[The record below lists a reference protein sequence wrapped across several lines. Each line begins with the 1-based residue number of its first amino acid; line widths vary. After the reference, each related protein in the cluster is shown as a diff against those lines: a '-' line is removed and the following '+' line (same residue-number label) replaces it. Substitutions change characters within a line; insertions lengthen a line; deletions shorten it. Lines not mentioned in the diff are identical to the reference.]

1 MKIQEDLYDL
11 CEDCF
16 KYLALQID
24 KVFGEVKGL
33 KEMKS
38 PKSEKKDNL
47 TVAARTANEEQVG
60 PDSSKE
66 VEEKVEINPSKEV
79 GQLLVG
85 KIGSTTLPSDPS
97 GASSLSGAHSAQIN
111 AALERAVAD
120 LQASLRRL
128 EVFSVDANEMVKKWS
143 ELPVDMQR
151 RNRHQDLSTGS
162 SASKADVFWAHYM
175 DRECDLLVIGLSSS
189 LFSCHRGFLPN
200 CFDNFIYS
208 WKILKAPAKGSFE
221 RAAANIHCHH
231 HHHRHHH
238 HRHHRHHHPHHHHQN
253 PQQQQQQRQ
262 QHHQH
267 MHADRIVIIM
277 AIIAVVVVFTVVVLR
292 LLILIFIFILNN
304 NNNSNNNKKQQT
316 TNSKQQTANC
326 KRQTANGKRQRQRQQ
341 QQQQQQQ
348 HIYKALSFL
357 EADVKMQVFAG
368 AWTRH
373 LPHPATLYLQVCTDA
388 SVWMQDDAGI
398 DALVQDT
405 YHTLQLSSWRCA
417 QCTDAG
423 A

>member
-1 MKIQEDLYDL
+1 MTPRQHLAYNLMQTMKIQEDLYDL

-85 KIGSTTLPSDPS
+85 KIGSTTLPS

-175 DRECDLLVIGLSSS
+175 DRECDTGAKRKTQKLGPPASRTRCTGAAGSSPS
-189 LFSCHRGFLPN
+189 TPVS
-200 CFDNFIYS
+200 
-208 WKILKAPAKGSFE
+208 A
-221 RAAANIHCHH
+221 
-231 HHHRHHH
+231 
-238 HRHHRHHHPHHHHQN
+238 
-253 PQQQQQQRQ
+253 
-262 QHHQH
+262 
-267 MHADRIVIIM
+267 
-277 AIIAVVVVFTVVVLR
+277 
-292 LLILIFIFILNN
+292 
-304 NNNSNNNKKQQT
+304 
-316 TNSKQQTANC
+316 
-326 KRQTANGKRQRQRQQ
+326 
-341 QQQQQQQ
+341 
-348 HIYKALSFL
+348 
-357 EADVKMQVFAG
+357 
-368 AWTRH
+368 H
-373 LPHPATLYLQVCTDA
+373 LPFGTRKSDATSELSHRSSVVRIRSNTEETDQSQV
-388 SVWMQDDAGI
+388 
-398 DALVQDT
+398 
-405 YHTLQLSSWRCA
+405 
-417 QCTDAG
+417 
-423 A
+423 